1 MMKNSP
7 LWPSF
12 RRRTQNVKGFKINGP
27 KGRYLC
33 RYAFFRV
40 PVGVSDV
47 TIQQQWTSLSP
58 TAVLTTA
65 SCLKQL
71 EAIGLLDTLC
81 CCATPGSFTAQARG
95 EQRTSSVQVIA
106 VDAIPVQ
113 CLASQHSVSDSTA
126 SVVVPGLLHCVS
138 SAAALLA
145 CC

>member
-1 MMKNSP
+1 MKNST
-7 LWPSF
+7 LWASF

-27 KGRYLC
+27 EGRYLC

-47 TIQQQWTSLSP
+47 TIKQQWTGLSP

-65 SCLKQL
+65 SCLQQL
-71 EAIGLLDTLC
+71 EAIGLLDTIC
-81 CCATPGSFTAQARG
+81 CCATPGSFIARACG
-95 EQRTSSVQVIA
+95 GQHTHSVLVIA

-113 CLASQHSVSDSTA
+113 SLASQHSVSDSTA
-126 SVVVPGLLHCVS
+126 SVVAPGPLQCVP